1 MYNIILYIGTFLMVS
16 GFSLFLY
23 SEMKERQLDREAF
36 MNQQLT
42 KSFNK
47 AKEEEVK
54 WHLKRIWLQIEN
66 LEEFTEIKVVEKKER
81 R

>member
-1 MYNIILYIGTFLMVS
+1 MYNIILYVGIFFMVS

-47 AKEEEVK
+47 AKEEEAK
-54 WHLKRIWLQIEN
+54 WHQKKIWQRIEN
-66 LEEFTEIKVVEKKER
+66 LEELIEIKVLEKKER

>member
-1 MYNIILYIGTFLMVS
+1 MIYNIILYVGIFFMVS

-47 AKEEEVK
+47 AKEEEAK
-54 WHLKRIWLQIEN
+54 
-66 LEEFTEIKVVEKKER
+66 
-81 R
+81 